1 MNNLHHHLSNMTWN
15 NLICDML
22 SSIYYHSPTFYWK
35 LDIHT
40 DSEDFIC
47 FVTKVFSVSK
57 LLSRFITCAAVDL
70 FVLSESKSSLC
81 NLWKPD
87 PGDLKWESYCSGVSR
102 HGNRDSELLEDTS
115 LQKWRCPV
123 QCPVSTQ
130 DTMFCH
136 RSVSPSPGSPDVSR
150 RESCQTVSTVET
162 FLSDTS
168 TVDLRFML

>member
-1 MNNLHHHLSNMTWN
+1 MRYAIFHQFSFTYFL
-15 NLICDML
+15 LIIRYSQTAKIL
-22 SSIYYHSPTFYWK
+22 FV
-35 LDIHT
+35 
-40 DSEDFIC
+40 FC